1 MVRHATIGSIGVTE
15 RRGAPRYGV
24 DVEGV
29 IRSDSG
35 GEDRVTISNLSCD
48 GCRLSAP
55 GRRFAVGAVLTIA
68 VGPVGIVRARVT
80 RRVGASHGIRFD
92 ESLPPA
98 ALDHIR
104 LFLSKEPA
112 LIEERPA
119 A

>member
-1 MVRHATIGSIGVTE
+1 MVRLATSGSSDVND

-24 DVEGV
+24 DVEGM
-29 IRSDSG
+29 IRTGSG
-35 GEDRVTISNLSCD
+35 DEDRVTISNLSCD

-55 GRRFAVGAVLTIA
+55 GRRFAVGTVLTMR

-80 RRVGASHGIRFD
+80 RRVGAMHGISFD
-92 ESLPPA
+92 EPLQTA
-98 ALDHIR
+98 VLDHIR

-112 LIEERPA
+112 LIEEPA